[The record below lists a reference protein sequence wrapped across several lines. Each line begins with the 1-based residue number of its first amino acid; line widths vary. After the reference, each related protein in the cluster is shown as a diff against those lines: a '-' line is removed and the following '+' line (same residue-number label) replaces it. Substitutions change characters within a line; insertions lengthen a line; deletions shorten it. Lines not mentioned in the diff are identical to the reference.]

1 MVDGARVLAGFLK
14 TRVKMNAFRGVLSIA
29 IKCGYNEFAM
39 EISVAEAKN
48 RFSQLIRQMEEGEP
62 ILITRN
68 GKPVAQLVP
77 APQSRRTVVLGGMR
91 DRIRLLPGW
100 DDPVD
105 LDRFLQGDL

>member
-1 MVDGARVLAGFLK
+1 MSNWFQAPHDTFMFLY
-14 TRVKMNAFRGVLSIA
+14 IA
-29 IKCGYNEFAM
+29 IKNGYNTLAM
-39 EISVAEAKN
+39 EISVVEAKN
-48 RFSQLIRQMEEGEP
+48 QLSQVIRAMEDGEP
-62 ILITRN
+62 VVITRN

-77 APQSRRTVVLGGMR
+77 AAKHRQNVVLGGMR

>member
-1 MVDGARVLAGFLK
+1 
-14 TRVKMNAFRGVLSIA
+14 
-29 IKCGYNEFAM
+29 M
-39 EISVAEAKN
+39 EISVVEAKN
-48 RFSQLIRQMEEGEP
+48 RFSQLIREMEEGEP
-62 ILITRN
+62 VLITRN

-77 APQSRRTVVLGGMR
+77 APKGRRTVVLGGMR